1 MSEAKTVL
9 ITGASQGIGREIARV
24 FASQTSH
31 HLILLARNA
40 KNLMETV
47 RICEAESTNI
57 DSKRQII
64 SRSVDLTNSN
74 AVQSLQFPE
83 EIPDPSILVLNA
95 GFFLFKPLA
104 QTSPDEFSAQISQNL
119 FSAVHMV
126 SRFLPAMKKRGKGS
140 IIGIDSVGAL
150 KGLPDSGAYSASKH
164 ALLGYLRSLRQE
176 LLSTGIGVTAIHL
189 GQTFSPS
196 WDESQVLPEKLIDP
210 VDVGRLIL
218 SISQLSSRSVVEEVI
233 LMPRKGEVPPM

>member
-1 MSEAKTVL
+1 MSEVKTVL

-31 HLILLARNA
+31 HLILLARNSE
-40 KNLMETV
+40 NLAETV
-47 RICEAESTNI
+47 RLCEAESNTA
-57 DSKRQII
+57 DSKRQIV
-64 SRSVDLTNSN
+64 SRSVDLTDAY

-119 FSAVHMV
+119 FSAVHVV
-126 SRFLPAMKKRGKGS
+126 SRFFPAMKKRGKGS

-176 LLSTGIGVTAIHL
+176 LLPTGIGVTAIHL

-196 WDESQVLPEKLIDP
+196 WDGSQVNPDELIDP
-210 VDVGRLIL
+210 ADVGKLIL
-218 SISQLSSRSVVEEVI
+218 SITQLSTRSTVEEVT